1 MTNNYYDNLPLVN
14 KIKDDYKQW
23 KPKDNILV
31 GTPMG
36 SGKTSFVINILT
48 DYAKTTN
55 KTILYISNRKSL
67 QNEIDSNIKSNNLN
81 SNVIISITY
90 QKLQS
95 VLLNRGKN
103 KDKNTNDLEIFNNVD
118 YIICDE
124 CHYFLTDSWTK
135 TTDMSYEY
143 ILNHQ
148 QAVKIYMSATYYNIF
163 DILKL
168 DLKNEQ
174 IIEYYIEHDF
184 SYINKI
190 VFYHEQGY
198 IEYLI
203 DSLPATQK
211 LIYFSRKLN
220 VAFDLYEKYS
230 ERSSFVCSKSNKK
243 YRKYITQKALTKG
256 KLINQLTFTS
266 TTWDNGI
273 NILDS
278 DVKHVII
285 DVEDL
290 VIFIQCLGRRR
301 KLKNDNGF
309 TLHIRNWSK
318 QDLSRFINP
327 NRNQKKLND
336 LFLNDKESYLK
347 QLKAEDIKKG
357 ECLYNDIQTK
367 ALTLNKLMDKNI
379 RVQINRYYK
388 IIDVGWDIYIN
399 KILKCK
405 NIEHIKLGEVK
416 LKEQISELELYLNN
430 IVGEKLFNEQ
440 QLELSNMIIKEIS
453 GIKGKYQIRGKK
465 LNPSTLEKILRE
477 ELNLGYVV
485 SNVMQESSGENRK
498 KRYIIITKITL

>member
-1 MTNNYYDNLPLVN
+1 MNYYDNLPLIR
-14 KIKDDYKQW
+14 KIKDDYKNW
-23 KPKDNILV
+23 KPNDNILI
-31 GTPMG
+31 GASMG
-36 SGKTSFVINILT
+36 SGKTSMILNVLT
-48 DYAKTTN
+48 EYAKETN

-67 QNEIDSNIKSNNLN
+67 QNEIDETIKKNKLKSNT
-81 SNVIISITY
+81 IISITY

-95 VLLNRGKN
+95 ILLNRGKN
-103 KDKNTNDLEIFNNVD
+103 KEQNVIDLEIFNNVD
-118 YIICDE
+118 YLVCDE

-148 QAVKIYMSATYYNIF
+148 KAVKIYMSATHYNIF
-163 DILKL
+163 EVLKM
-168 DLKNEQ
+168 DLKNKS
-174 IIEYYIEHDF
+174 IIEYYIEYDF

-190 VFYHEQGY
+190 VFYYEQEY

-203 DSLPATQK
+203 DNLQSTQK

-220 VAFDLYEKYS
+220 VAFDLHNKYKNK
-230 ERSSFVCSKSNKK
+230 SSFICSKSNKK
-243 YRKYITQKALTKG
+243 YKKFITEKALSNG
-256 KLINQLTFTS
+256 KLTNQLTFTS

-285 DVEDL
+285 DIEDL
-290 VIFIQCLGRRR
+290 VTFIQCLGRRR
-301 KLKNDNGF
+301 KLKNDSGF

-318 QDLSRFINP
+318 QNLSRFINP

-336 LFLNDKESYLK
+336 LYLNDKQSYLQ
-347 QLKAEDIKKG
+347 QLKAGDIKKG
-357 ECLYNDIQTK
+357 ECLYNDINTK

-388 IIDVGWDIYIN
+388 IIDIGWDIYIN

-405 NIEHIKLGEVK
+405 NVEHVKLGEIK
-416 LKEQISELELYLNN
+416 LKNQISELEEYLNS
-430 IVGEKLFNEQ
+430 IVGQKLFNEQ
-440 QLELSNMIIKEIS
+440 QQELSNRIIQEIS
-453 GIKGKYQIRGKK
+453 GIKEKRRINGKK

-477 ELNLGYVV
+477 DLDLEYAV
-485 SNVMQESSGENRK
+485 SKTLQETIGDNK
-498 KRYIIITKITL
+498 KRRYIIISKIN

>member
-1 MTNNYYDNLPLVN
+1 MTNNYYDNLPLIN

-23 KPKDNILV
+23 KPKDNILI
-31 GTPMG
+31 GASMG
-36 SGKTSFVINILT
+36 SGKTSMIMHVLT
-48 DYAKTTN
+48 DYAKETN

-67 QNEIDSNIKSNNLN
+67 QNEIDSNIKSNKLH

-95 VLLNRGKN
+95 ILLNRGKN
-103 KDKNTNDLEIFNNVD
+103 KEQNAIDLEIYDNVD
-118 YIICDE
+118 YIVCDE

-168 DLKNEQ
+168 DLKNQ
-174 IIEYYIEHDF
+174 QVIEYYIDHDF

-190 VFYHEQGY
+190 VFYYEQEY
-198 IEYLI
+198 IEHLI
-203 DSLPATQK
+203 ENLPQSHK
-211 LIYFSRKLN
+211 LIYFSRKLD
-220 VAFDLYEKYS
+220 VAFDLYENFK
-230 ERSSFVCSKSNKK
+230 EISSFVCSKSNKK
-243 YRKYITQKALTKG
+243 YKKYITQKALTKG

-301 KLKNDNGF
+301 KLKDDDGF
-309 TLHIRNWSK
+309 TLHIRNWNK

-347 QLKAEDIKKG
+347 QLKAGDIKKG

-388 IIDVGWDIYIN
+388 IIDIGWDIYIN
-399 KILKCK
+399 KILKC
-405 NIEHIKLGEVK
+405 NTIEHIKLEEIK
-416 LKEQISELELYLNN
+416 LKEQISELELYLNS
-430 IVGEKLFNEQ
+430 IIGIKLFNEQ
-440 QLELSNMIIKEIS
+440 QQELSNMIIKEIS
-453 GIKGKYQIRGKK
+453 GIKGKYQVRGKK
-465 LNPSTLEKILRE
+465 LNPSTLEKILRDD
-477 ELNLGYVV
+477 LNLKYAV
-485 SNVMQESSGENRK
+485 SKPLRETVGENRRK
-498 KRYIIITKITL
+498 YYIIINKII

>member
-1 MTNNYYDNLPLVN
+1 MINNYYDNLPLVN
-14 KIKDDYKQW
+14 KIKDDYKNW
-23 KPKDNILV
+23 KPKDNVLV
-31 GTPMG
+31 GASMG
-36 SGKTSFVINILT
+36 SGKTSFVINILSK
-48 DYAKTTN
+48 YAKETN

-67 QNEIDSNIKSNNLN
+67 QNEIDNNIKSNNLQ

-95 VLLNRGKN
+95 ILLNRGKN
-103 KDKNTNDLEIFNNVD
+103 KDKNTTDLEIYDNVD

-148 QAVKIYMSATYYNIF
+148 QAVKVYMSATYYNIF
-163 DILKL
+163 DILKI
-168 DLKNEQ
+168 DLKTSQ
-174 IIEYYIEHDF
+174 TIEYYIDYDF
-184 SYINKI
+184 SYINKV
-190 VFYHEQGY
+190 VFYYEQEY

-203 DSLPATQK
+203 DKLPSTQK

-220 VAFDLYEKYS
+220 VAIDLYNKYKS
-230 ERSSFVCSKSNKK
+230 RSSFVCSKSNKK
-243 YRKYITQKALTKG
+243 YKQFITQKALTKG

-309 TLHIRNWSK
+309 TLHIRNWTK

-336 LFLNDKESYLK
+336 LFLNDKESYLQ
-347 QLKAEDIKKG
+347 QLKAEDIRKG

-388 IIDVGWDIYIN
+388 IISIGWDIYIN
-399 KILKCK
+399 KILKC
-405 NIEHIKLGEVK
+405 NNVEHIKLEDIK

-430 IVGEKLFNEQ
+430 IVGMKLFSEEQ
-440 QLELSNMIIKEIS
+440 HELSNLIIKEIS
-453 GIKGKYQIRGKK
+453 GIKGKYQVRGKK
-465 LNPSTLEKILRE
+465 LNPSTLEKILRD
-477 ELNLGYVV
+477 ELNLKYAV
-485 SNVMQESSGENRK
+485 SKPIRETVGENRRK
-498 KRYIIITKITL
+498 YYIVINKIS

>member
-1 MTNNYYDNLPLVN
+1 MTNNYYDNLPLIN

-31 GTPMG
+31 GASMG
-36 SGKTSFVINILT
+36 SGKTSMIMHVLT
-48 DYAKTTN
+48 DYAKETN

-67 QNEIDSNIKSNNLN
+67 QNEIDSSIKSNKLH
-81 SNVIISITY
+81 SNIIISITY

-95 VLLNRGKN
+95 ILLNRGKN
-103 KDKNTNDLEIFNNVD
+103 KEQNAIDLEIYDNVD
-118 YIICDE
+118 YIVCDE

-168 DLKNEQ
+168 DLKNQQ

-190 VFYHEQGY
+190 VFYYEQKY
-198 IEYLI
+198 IEHLI
-203 DSLPATQK
+203 DSLPENHK

-220 VAFDLYEKYS
+220 VAFELYENFK
-230 ERSSFVCSKSNKK
+230 EKSSFVCSKSNKK
-243 YRKYITQKALTKG
+243 YKKYITQKALTKG

-301 KLKNDNGF
+301 KLKDDDGF
-309 TLHIRNWSK
+309 TLHIRNWNK

-347 QLKAEDIKKG
+347 QLKAGDIKKG

-388 IIDVGWDIYIN
+388 IIDIGWDIYIN
-399 KILKCK
+399 KILKC
-405 NIEHIKLGEVK
+405 NTIEHIKLEDIK
-416 LKEQISELELYLNN
+416 LKEQISELELYLNS
-430 IVGEKLFNEQ
+430 IIGMKLFNEQ
-440 QLELSNMIIKEIS
+440 QQELSNIIIKEIS
-453 GIKGKYQIRGKK
+453 GIKGKYQVRGKK
-465 LNPSTLEKILRE
+465 LNPSTLEKILRDD
-477 ELNLGYVV
+477 LNLKYAV
-485 SNVMQESSGENRK
+485 SKPLRETIGENRRK
-498 KRYIIITKITL
+498 YYIIINKII

>member
-1 MTNNYYDNLPLVN
+1 MNYYDNLPLVK
-14 KIKDDYKQW
+14 KINDDYKNW
-23 KPKDNILV
+23 KPKDNVLV
-31 GTPMG
+31 GASMG
-36 SGKTSFVINILT
+36 SGKTSFIINILT
-48 DYAKTTN
+48 EYAKETN

-67 QNEIDSNIKSNNLN
+67 QNEIDNSIKKNKLKNKT
-81 SNVIISITY
+81 IISITY

-95 VLLNRGKN
+95 ILLNRGKSKEQN
-103 KDKNTNDLEIFNNVD
+103 IIDLDIFDNVD
-118 YIICDE
+118 YIVCDE

-148 QAVKIYMSATYYNIF
+148 KAVKIYMSATYYNIF
-163 DILKL
+163 DVLKM
-168 DLKNEQ
+168 DLKNKP
-174 IIEYYIEHDF
+174 ITEYYIEHNF

-190 VFYHEQGY
+190 VFYYEQEY

-203 DSLPATQK
+203 DSLPSTQK

-220 VAFDLYEKYS
+220 VAFDLHNKYKNK
-230 ERSSFVCSKSNKK
+230 SSFVCSRSNKK
-243 YRKYITQKALTKG
+243 YKSFITQKALSNG
-256 KLINQLTFTS
+256 KLSKQLTFTS

-301 KLKNDNGF
+301 KLKNDDGF

-318 QDLSRFINP
+318 QNLSRFINP

-336 LFLNDKESYLK
+336 LYLNDKQSYLQ
-347 QLKAEDIKKG
+347 QLKAGDIKKG
-357 ECLYNDIQTK
+357 ECLYNDINTK

-388 IIDVGWDIYIN
+388 ATDIGWDIYIN

-405 NIEHIKLGEVK
+405 NVEHIKLGEIE
-416 LKEQISELELYLNN
+416 LKKQISELELYLDS
-430 IVGEKLFNEQ
+430 IVGQKLFNEQ
-440 QLELSNMIIKEIS
+440 QQELSNRIVQEIS
-453 GIKGKYQIRGKK
+453 GIKEKRQIKGKK

-477 ELNLGYVV
+477 DLNLEYAV
-485 SNVMQESSGENRK
+485 SKTQQETKGDNK
-498 KRYIIITKITL
+498 KRRYIIISKIN